1 MSNTDLQELYQQVII
16 DHGTKPRNKGELK
29 AHTHFAN
36 GANPLCGDEIL
47 LFLKVEEGIIQDIK
61 FTGEGC
67 AISTASASM
76 MSEFLLG
83 KTISEVENL
92 KNEFVDMIINS
103 PDDEHSSLGKLVILA
118 GVNKYPVRAKC
129 ATLAWHTLS
138 AALNKND
145 TIVTT
150 E

>member
-1 MSNTDLQELYQQVII
+1 MSNNDLQELYQQMIL

-29 AHTHFAN
+29 GHTHFAN
-36 GANPLCGDEIL
+36 GANPLCGEEIL
-47 LFLKVEEGIIQDIK
+47 IFLSVEDNIIKDIK

-67 AISTASASM
+67 AISTASVSM

-83 KTISEVENL
+83 KTISEVEDF
-92 KNEFVDMIINS
+92 KKEFVDMIINS
-103 PDDEHSSLGKLVILA
+103 PDDEHKSLGKLVILS
-118 GVNKYPVRAKC
+118 GVNKYPIRVKC

-138 AALNKND
+138 AAINKDNA
-145 TIVTT
+145 IVTT